1 MKNTATNWV
10 INETRL
16 LTMARIFA
24 YHKTHENGDF
34 WHSYYWT
41 KSKRVQPGDT
51 LYVISGD
58 SARNPSYFLEG
69 RYQVVSMDPPDDGIR
84 KLNLRTDARGP
95 KPLSISAQAWF
106 DKHEFHNLFTS
117 GQSMNTVRPEYAER
131 FDEMLRGS
139 DGLDPLLTDL
149 QSIYDQDLDAT
160 EREILALARVGQG
173 EFRANVIEAW
183 GLGEVCAVT
192 GARLRSLLVA
202 SHVLP
207 WSDCTTRR
215 ERLDGANGILLCAH
229 VDRLFDQNLIS
240 FATDGEIMFGP
251 TLLQDAE
258 AIADLAALDVT
269 AQARLN
275 LANLNPE
282 AHVRFMQHLSGH
294 RTKIR

>member
-1 MKNTATNWV
+1 
-10 INETRL
+10 
-16 LTMARIFA
+16 MARIFA
-24 YHKTHENGDF
+24 YHKTYEHGDF

-41 KSKRVQPGDT
+41 KATRVQTGDI

-58 SARNPSYFLEG
+58 RPRRPTYFLEG
-69 RYQVVSMDPPDDGIR
+69 RYQVVSIDPPDNGVR
-84 KLNLRTDARGP
+84 KLNLRAEAQGP

-106 DKHEFHNLFTS
+106 DNHEFHSLFTS

-139 DGLDPLLTDL
+139 EDQPSLVADL
-149 QSIYDQDLDAT
+149 HAIDNLDLDAT

-207 WSDCTTRR
+207 WRDCATRS

-240 FATDGEIMFGP
+240 FAADGEIMFGP
-251 TLLQDAE
+251 TLQQDAE
-258 AIADLAALDVT
+258 AVADLASLGVT

-275 LANLNPE
+275 FVNLNPE
-282 AHVRFMQHLSGH
+282 AHERLAQHLDDH
-294 RTKIR
+294 RAKLR

>member
-1 MKNTATNWV
+1 
-10 INETRL
+10 
-16 LTMARIFA
+16 MARIFA
-24 YHKTHENGDF
+24 YHKTYEHGEF

-41 KSKRVQPGDT
+41 KATRVQAGDT

-58 SARNPSYFLEG
+58 RPKKPTYFLEG
-69 RYQVVSMDPPDDGIR
+69 RYQVVSIDPPENGVR
-84 KLNLRTDARGP
+84 KLNLRAEAQVP

-106 DKHEFHNLFTS
+106 DNHEFHSLFTS

-139 DGLDPLLTDL
+139 GGLDPLLTDL
-149 QSIYDQDLDAT
+149 QSIYGQDLDAT
-160 EREILALARVGQG
+160 EREILALARVGEG
-173 EFRANVIEAW
+173 EFRANVIETW

-207 WSDCTTRR
+207 WRDCTTRAQ
-215 ERLDGANGILLCAH
+215 RLDGANGILLCAH

-240 FATDGEIMFGP
+240 FAADGQIMFGP

-258 AIADLAALDVT
+258 AIADLASLGVT

-275 LANLNPE
+275 F
-282 AHVRFMQHLSGH
+282 AHLGQEPHERLTRHLGDH
-294 RTKIR
+294 RTRLR

>member
-1 MKNTATNWV
+1 
-10 INETRL
+10 
-16 LTMARIFA
+16 MARIFA

-41 KSKRVQPGDT
+41 KSKRVQAGDT

-69 RYQVVSMDPPDDGIR
+69 RYQVVSMDPPEDGIR

-131 FDEMLRGS
+131 FDEMLRGREAR
-139 DGLDPLLTDL
+139 LPLVVDL
-149 QSIYDQDLDAT
+149 QAIDNLNLDAT
-160 EREILALARVGQG
+160 EREILALARIGQG
-173 EFRANVIEAW
+173 EFRANVIETW

-202 SHVLP
+202 SHVRP
-207 WSDCTTRR
+207 WRDCRTRT

-240 FATDGEIMFGP
+240 FAADGEIMFGP

-258 AIADLAALDVT
+258 AIADLASLGIT

-275 LANLNPE
+275 FAHLDPE
-282 AHVRFMQHLSGH
+282 AHERLTQHLGDH
-294 RTKIR
+294 RTRIR